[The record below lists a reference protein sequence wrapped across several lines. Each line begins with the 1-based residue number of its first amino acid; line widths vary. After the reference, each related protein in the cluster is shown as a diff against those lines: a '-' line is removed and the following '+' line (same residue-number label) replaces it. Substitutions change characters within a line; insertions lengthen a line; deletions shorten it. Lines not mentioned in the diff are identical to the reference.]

1 MGSWDCKELDTT
13 EQLTLSLYGGM
24 KALINKEQRDCTPYF
39 SISFLPPPPS
49 TLARRGYK
57 TKSHLQGRKR
67 VLTRTQPC
75 WHPDLRL
82 PSPGEL

>member
-1 MGSWDCKELDTT
+1 MGYSSWDCKELDTT

-49 TLARRGYK
+49 TLAR
-57 TKSHLQGRKR
+57 
-67 VLTRTQPC
+67 
-75 WHPDLRL
+75 
-82 PSPGEL
+82 